1 MGARDPHELRAW
13 QRCYAVRR
21 RLLPILRRREW
32 YDDPDLR
39 SQIRRAIRSACS
51 NVSEGFWRYQ
61 HPEFAHFV
69 KIARASLGE
78 LRGHLEEAA
87 ELGLLTSE
95 ESQTLDVETDA
106 ALRSVTRL
114 MIYLRSTKTP
124 PPRSR
129 PAAWPERDPGS

>member
-1 MGARDPHELRAW
+1 MGVRDPHELRAW

-21 RLLPILRRREW
+21 RLLPILRRPEW
-32 YDDPDLR
+32 YADQDLR

-69 KIARASLGE
+69 KIARSSLGE

-87 ELGLLTSE
+87 ESNLITPE
-95 ESQTLDVETDA
+95 ESHALDVETDA

-114 MIYLRSTKTP
+114 LIYLRSTKTP
-124 PPRSR
+124 SPTR
-129 PAAWPERDPGS
+129 PTAWPQRTR